1 MREISTYEMLDVIFD
16 NIDHVVFVTNVD
28 GLDLKIL
35 HINDTFETFGVDKEF
50 LSSDPYLFFKMV
62 IHPDDKRMLIRSFI
76 NSINKK
82 KPIDFDFRIIKPNEH
97 IYWLYGKFIPVI
109 GADGVVTHMVGL
121 SADVTQR
128 KEEELRLNN
137 LYKVQGD
144 VVKMLA
150 HDLRTPIS
158 GVKILAESFLRSNKK
173 QLAVTD
179 INRIVSNCQETLML
193 MEDLLS
199 YIQTDVDYIQLHI
212 TEFIVEERIHFVT
225 ESFSAETAKKQITVH
240 VHHTQTLFSL
250 DSLRFSQILTNLMS
264 NAIKFSN
271 PGGTIRIYL
280 ETTDRGLTI
289 NISDQGIGID
299 EEVLPFVF
307 DVFTSSKRPGTQG
320 EKSTGLGL
328 SISKRL
334 IELHKGT
341 IDVVSKENE
350 GTIVQLFF
358 PNS

>member
-1 MREISTYEMLDVIFD
+1 MRQISTYEMLDVIFD

-76 NSINKK
+76 TSLKNKK
-82 KPIDFDFRIIKPNEH
+82 PVDFDFRIIKPNEH
-97 IYWLYGKFIPVI
+97 VYWLYGKFIPVI
-109 GADGVVTHMVGL
+109 SADGFVTHMVGI

-158 GVKILAESFLRSNKK
+158 GVKIIAESFLRTNKK
-173 QLAVTD
+173 ELAVND
-179 INRIVSNCQETLML
+179 IRQIVSNCKETLLL

-212 TEFIVEERIHFVT
+212 SEFIVEERIHFVA
-225 ESFSAETAKKQITVH
+225 ESFLAEITEKEITVH
-240 VHHTQTLFSL
+240 LPHTQTLFSL

-271 PGGTIRIYL
+271 SSGVISVYL

-289 NISDQGIGID
+289 NISDKGIGIPED
-299 EEVLPFVF
+299 DLPFIF
-307 DVFTSSKRPGTQG
+307 DVFTSTKRLGTQG

-350 GTIVQLFF
+350 GTIIQLFF
-358 PNS
+358 PNP